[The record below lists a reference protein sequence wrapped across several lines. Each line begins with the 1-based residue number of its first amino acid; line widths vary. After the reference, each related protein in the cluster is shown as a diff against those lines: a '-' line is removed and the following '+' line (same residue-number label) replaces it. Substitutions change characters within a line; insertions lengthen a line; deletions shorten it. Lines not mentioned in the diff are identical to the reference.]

1 MTHLLAKAAVGMDYA
16 AYRARVDQVVAA
28 GATTGPEQ
36 SDKRID
42 ATKLNQARM
51 RRLDKTVRLSDQL
64 LAALH
69 RTPPQTWIVISEA
82 WCGDAAQ
89 NLPALAAM
97 ANEAPHITLRIL
109 LRDEHLD
116 LMDRYLT
123 GGSRSIPKLIAVD
136 ALGQELFTW
145 GPRPAEPHRM
155 VIANKALPPAE
166 QLPYEQLTETVHRWY
181 NADHTAALQQEILE
195 KLAALER

>member
-1 MTHLLAKAAVGMDYA
+1 MTDLLAKAAAGMDYA
-16 AYRARVDQVVAA
+16 AYRALVDQVVAA

-36 SDKRID
+36 SEKRII

-51 RRLDKTVRLSDQL
+51 RRLDKTVQLSAALVD
-64 LAALH
+64 ALH
-69 RTPPQTWIVISEA
+69 RTIPQTWIVISEA

-89 NLPALAAM
+89 NLPALATM
-97 ANEAPHITLRIL
+97 ANEAPHITMRIL

-145 GPRPAEPHRM
+145 GPRPEEPHRM
-155 VIANKALPPAE
+155 VLANKALPMAE
-166 QLPYEQLTETVHRWY
+166 QMPYEQLTETVHRWY